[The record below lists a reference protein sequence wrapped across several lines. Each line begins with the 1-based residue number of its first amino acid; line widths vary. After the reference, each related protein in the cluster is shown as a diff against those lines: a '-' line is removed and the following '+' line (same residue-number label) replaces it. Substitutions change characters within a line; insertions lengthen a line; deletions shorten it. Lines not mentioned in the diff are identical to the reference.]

1 MPGKLDQLAE
11 NKLIILFLLY
21 QMDMP
26 LSTSQLIDFA
36 VGGEY
41 MDYFSFQQYI
51 AQLVEAGMVESSNY
65 EGNSTIYSITAEGEE
80 AVKIFS
86 SSITYSLR
94 NAICQYV
101 LDNKKRIKSEF
112 EVVANY
118 FYNSENDY
126 IVKCGIYDE
135 DTALMELSVSVVSK
149 EQAKHIRHNWKENV
163 TDMYGRILSVLLDK
177 DAGSSMQNQLEESF
191 EHSHVSTKYCEDDEE

>member
-1 MPGKLDQLAE
+1 MPGKLDELAE

-26 LSTSQLIDFA
+26 MSTAQLIDFA

-51 AQLVEAGMVESSNY
+51 AQLAEAGMVESSTS
-65 EGNSTIYSITAEGEE
+65 ESNSTTYSITTEGEE
-80 AVKIFS
+80 AVRIFS
-86 SSITYSLR
+86 PSITYSLR
-94 NAICQYV
+94 TAICKYV
-101 LDNKKRIKSEF
+101 LDNKKRIKREF

-118 FYNSENDY
+118 FYKAENDY

-135 DTALMELSVSVVSK
+135 DMALMEISVSVVSK
-149 EQAKHIRHNWKENV
+149 EQAKVIKRNWKEHV
-163 TDMYGRILSVLLDK
+163 TDLYGKILSNLLDENT
-177 DAGSSMQNQLEESF
+177 GNSMQNKLKQSF
-191 EHSHVSTKYCEDDEE
+191 EYSHVSTKYCEDEEE